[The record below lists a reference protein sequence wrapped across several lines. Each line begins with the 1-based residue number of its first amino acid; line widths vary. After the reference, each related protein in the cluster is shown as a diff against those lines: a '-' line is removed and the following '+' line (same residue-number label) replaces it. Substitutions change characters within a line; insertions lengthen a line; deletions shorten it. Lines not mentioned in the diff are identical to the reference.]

1 MSIAEIGLLT
11 TLFLFVLFF
20 IGLEIGPAMALAGF
34 VGFAYIVN
42 LNAALNLVAKDVF
55 NVFDSYSFTVIPLFV
70 LMGQVGA
77 SGGVARS
84 LYDCAYKWMGHI
96 PGGLAIG
103 TVAAATAFKAIC
115 GSSPATAATFASIA
129 VPEMDRYNYD
139 RRLSCGTVAT
149 VGTLGILIPPSVV
162 LIIYG
167 VLTETS
173 IGKLFMAGLIPGL
186 MVAASFAVTLL
197 GWNLIN
203 PKLGPRG
210 AKSTWRE
217 RFAAV
222 PSVLGVGIVFLL
234 VVGGLM
240 FGFFTPSEAGSVG
253 TIAVLILT
261 LIKKD
266 MDMKR
271 FMRAVSDTLRIGCM
285 VMVLLAGAM
294 ILGHFFAVTRTPFI
308 VATWLEGLHVSPFVI
323 MLIIWGVYLIGGSF
337 IEDLAFLVLATPI
350 FLPVAI
356 KMGYDPVAFGVI
368 IAVITM
374 IGVILPPMAINAFVV
389 AGVCKVSITTV
400 YNGIYPYLIGMTIC
414 LLILILFPEI
424 SMWLPNMFFK

>member
-173 IGKLFMAGLIPGL
+173 IGKLFMAGIIPGL
-186 MVAASFAVTLL
+186 MVAASFAATLL

-210 AKSTWRE
+210 AKSTWKE

>member
-55 NVFDSYSFTVIPLFV
+55 NVFDSYGFTVIPLFV

-356 KMGYDPVAFGVI
+356 KMGYDPIAFGVI
-368 IAVITM
+368 IAIITM

-414 LLILILFPEI
+414 LLIVILFPEI

>member
-1 MSIAEIGLLT
+1 
-11 TLFLFVLFF
+11 
-20 IGLEIGPAMALAGF
+20 
-34 VGFAYIVN
+34 
-42 LNAALNLVAKDVF
+42 
-55 NVFDSYSFTVIPLFV
+55 
-70 LMGQVGA
+70 
-77 SGGVARS
+77 
-84 LYDCAYKWMGHI
+84 
-96 PGGLAIG
+96 
-103 TVAAATAFKAIC
+103 
-115 GSSPATAATFASIA
+115 
-129 VPEMDRYNYD
+129 
-139 RRLSCGTVAT
+139 

>member
-55 NVFDSYSFTVIPLFV
+55 NVFDSYGFTVIPLFV

-210 AKSTWRE
+210 AKSTWKE

>member
-55 NVFDSYSFTVIPLFV
+55 NVFDSYGFTVIPLFV

-173 IGKLFMAGLIPGL
+173 IGKLFMAGIIPGL
-186 MVAASFAVTLL
+186 MVAASFAATLL

-210 AKSTWRE
+210 AKSTWKE

-356 KMGYDPVAFGVI
+356 KMGYDPIAFGVI
-368 IAVITM
+368 IAIITM

-414 LLILILFPEI
+414 LLIVILFPEI